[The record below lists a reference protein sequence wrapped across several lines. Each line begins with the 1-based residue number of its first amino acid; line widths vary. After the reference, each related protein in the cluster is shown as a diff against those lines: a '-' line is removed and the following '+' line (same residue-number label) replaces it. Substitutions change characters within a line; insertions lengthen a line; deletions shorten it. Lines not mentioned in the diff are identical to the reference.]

1 MCDRGV
7 AMEYEL
13 EAGAA
18 SGRGLVRATNQD
30 AYALPLTGLDPEGI
44 SCRPS
49 PGQMAAKGALFL
61 AADGVGGRAGGE
73 QASRT
78 AVREVASC
86 FYADPFNNAP
96 TSLRR
101 AVEAANRKIRDE
113 GAADP
118 ESSHMAT
125 TVVALVIL
133 EDRAIIAN
141 VGDSRA
147 YRLRGNRLRML
158 SQDHSWVAEQ
168 VRQGRLTAGEAA
180 VSDLRHRIS
189 RSLGGAPSVQVDL
202 FEETVQSG
210 DRFLLCTDGLSGY
223 LDGMQIAR
231 QMHRRRS
238 AQATAEELV
247 ALAEAAGGQDN
258 ATAVVVDVGEQDE
271 KGDRFRHAAVLA
283 AVLILLAL
291 AGLYLGLRAWGGEFT
306 APAAIQGFF
315 VVAGVVHPC
324 VTQIFRDAHN
334 LGSDQG
340 LTGRALLDTMQVA
353 EVLSAPTLSGAAE

>member
-1 MCDRGV
+1 
-7 AMEYEL
+7 MEYEL

-18 SGRGLVRATNQD
+18 SGRGLVRTTNQD
-30 AYALPLTGLDPEGI
+30 AYALPPTCLDPEGI
-44 SCRPS
+44 SYRPS
-49 PGQMAAKGALFL
+49 PEQIAAKGALFL

-73 QASRT
+73 KASRT
-78 AVREVASC
+78 AVRQVASC
-86 FYADPFNNAP
+86 FYADPSNNAP

-125 TVVALVIL
+125 TGVALVIL

-202 FEETVQSG
+202 FEETVQLG
-210 DRFLLCTDGLSGY
+210 DRFLLCTDGVSGY

-231 QMHRRRS
+231 QMHRRQS
-238 AQATAEELV
+238 PQATAEELV
-247 ALAEAAGGQDN
+247 ALAEAAGGRDN
-258 ATAVVVDVGEQDE
+258 ATAVVIDVGEHDE
-271 KGDRFRHAAVLA
+271 KGERSRHAAVLA

-291 AGLYLGLRAWGGEFT
+291 AGLCLGLRVWGGAFT
-306 APAAIQGFF
+306 TPAATQGFL
-315 VVAGVVHPC
+315 VMAGAMDPWA
-324 VTQIFRDAHN
+324 TPAFQDAHN
-334 LGSDQG
+334 LASGQG

-353 EVLSAPTLSGAAE
+353 EAPSAPTLSGAAE